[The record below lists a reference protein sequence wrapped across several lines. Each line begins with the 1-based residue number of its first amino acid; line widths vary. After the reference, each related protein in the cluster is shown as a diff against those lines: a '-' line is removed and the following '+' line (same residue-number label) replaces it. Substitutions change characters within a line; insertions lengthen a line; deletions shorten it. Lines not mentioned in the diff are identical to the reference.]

1 MKKQN
6 QYFVEEREI
15 DLKKVLLQVLK
26 KWRLE
31 TPLRECT

>member
-26 KWRLE
+26 NGASF
-31 TPLRECT
+31 